1 MKRYAGNKIN
11 RKRNLDGP
19 SPEYYSS
26 TFYPKIDRHE
36 SDIYVITVQGDRL
49 DSLAWKYYGDTTL
62 WWVIAAANNVGK
74 GGLTLDSG
82 LQIRIPQRMDKV
94 MSDYKKIQRER

>member
-1 MKRYAGNKIN
+1 MNRYRHQRIKLDKENGN
-11 RKRNLDGP
+11 RKLSSIEYAKI
-19 SPEYYSS
+19 SP
-26 TFYPKIDRHE
+26 KD
-36 SDIYVITVQGDRL
+36 SDISYVVKYGDSYG
-49 DSLAWKYYGDTTL
+49 SLANRFYNDTTL

-74 GGLTLDSG
+74 GGLTLAAG